1 MYIFLYTT
9 TISSQVTYA
18 DKIDGGSSDK
28 AITYNISQKQVY
40 KINLK
45 KLKHSIYLRIVANP
59 LATESFKEGETG
71 PFPKNTSK
79 RARVTLPDSIVA
91 STLDVS
97 PSNETHT

>member
-1 MYIFLYTT
+1 MCIFLYTT

-45 KLKHSIYLRIVANP
+45 KLKHSIYLRIVANS

-91 STLDVS
+91 STLDGS